1 MLRTLYLKNYTL
13 ADELTVTFDRG
24 LSIITGE
31 TGAGKSVIIGALSL
45 LVGGRA
51 SPDLIRTGET
61 KAIIEAEF
69 DISSNKDI
77 HRWLKTNDF
86 DDNGMSLIIRR
97 EISSQ
102 SAARAFLNDSPT
114 TLGLLKELG
123 SMLIDLHGQHE
134 HQSLLHPEKHRSY
147 LDGYSHIDSDVEKYG
162 VLYDSYTTIQHEIE
176 TLQKNKDIAAKERD
190 FLEYQ
195 RNEIAAVSPKAG
207 EDEEIEREL
216 NVLENGEEL
225 LEITSELHTSFY
237 EDEKSI
243 YAQLA
248 DAKAKLEHLATIDT
262 TFAESVTELSQ
273 ALSTVKEL
281 SSTFSHYGEKM
292 EFNPQRLGEL
302 RTRGLALTR
311 LKKKYGPRLA
321 DVIVKFEEI
330 EAKIGPEGNIDEI
343 IAAKEKELTTLRKE
357 ISLVASKMS
366 EARQK
371 AAKKFEKEIITIL
384 KELGMDDTK
393 FEVRFSLQID
403 PNENLPFV
411 EIEKKKYQ
419 LYRWG
424 IDKIEFYISTN
435 KGEEPKPLVRIA
447 SGGEVSRV
455 MLALKSVLSKSDNIP
470 VLVFDE
476 IDTGI
481 SGRIAQKVGKAMKQ
495 LGAEHQ
501 VIAITHLGQI
511 ASFADAHYLV
521 EKKST
526 KNSTLTSIRHLSDDE
541 HHNEIARIISGEN
554 VTPESLGAAKALK
567 QEARELVG

>member
-45 LVGGRA
+45 LVGERA
-51 SPDLIRTGET
+51 SPDLIRTGEV

-69 DISSNKDI
+69 DISKNKEI
-77 HRWLKTNDF
+77 RRWLKSNDF
-86 DDNGMSLIIRR
+86 DDHGSSLIIRR

-102 SAARAFLNDSPT
+102 GAARAFLNDSPT
-114 TLGLLKELG
+114 TLSLLKELG

-147 LDGYSHIDSDVEKYG
+147 LDGYSRIEADVDSCGK
-162 VLYDSYTTIQHEIE
+162 LYDSYLVIQREIE
-176 TLQKNKDIAAKERD
+176 SLIKNKDIAAKERD

-195 RNEIAAVSPKAG
+195 RNEIAAVAPLRG

-216 NVLENGEEL
+216 NVLENAEEL

-237 EDEKSI
+237 EEEASI
-243 YAQLA
+243 YAKLA
-248 DAKAKLEHLATIDT
+248 DAKMKLEHLAKIDT
-262 TFAESVTELSQ
+262 TFAESLKELSS

-281 SSTFSHYGEKM
+281 SATFSHYSEKM
-292 EFNPQRLGEL
+292 EFNPARLNEL

-311 LKKKYGPRLA
+311 LKKKYGATLN
-321 DVIVKFEEI
+321 DVIAKFEEI
-330 EAKIGPEGNIDEI
+330 EAKIGPEGNVDEL
-343 IAAKEKELTTLRKE
+343 IASKQQELSLLRIE
-357 ISLVASKMS
+357 LSSIASKMS
-366 EARQK
+366 DARQK
-371 AAKKFEKEIITIL
+371 SAKKFEKEIVAIL
-384 KELGMDDTK
+384 KELGMGESR
-393 FEVRFSLQID
+393 FEVHFSFQNE
-403 PNENLPFV
+403 PNESLPYI
-411 EIEKKKYQ
+411 EIDKKKYQ
-419 LYRWG
+419 ISRHG
-424 IDKIEFYISTN
+424 VDKIEFYISTN

-501 VIAITHLGQI
+501 VISITHLGQI
-511 ASFADAHYLV
+511 AAFADAHYLV
-521 EKKST
+521 EKRST
-526 KNSTLTSIRHLSDDE
+526 KNSTSTSIHRLSDDE

-554 VTPESLGAAKALK
+554 VTPESLNAAKALK
-567 QEARELVG
+567 QEAHELVS